1 MNNTKPV
8 HLRND
13 EYNDYIED
21 AKIPYVVKEGELSAE
36 EKNLIYRCGV
46 DYALEVDEKAG
57 AVAFAQPKSD
67 HNIIL
72 RIKGPFT
79 LPESTQF
86 ASEGGPLML
95 KPYIIHET
103 ATTIRLKEIA
113 EDIYKKE
120 LIKSVVPIDAEYIYE
135 ALRETAFNISMEE
148 VVALGVGFQIIQVEF
163 DENGHF
169 KAMELDESHY

>member
-13 EYNDYIED
+13 EFNDYIED
-21 AKIPYVVKEGELSAE
+21 AKIPYLVIKGALTDE
-36 EKNLIYRCGV
+36 EKNLIHRCGV
-46 DYALEVDEKAG
+46 DYALDVSEKVE
-57 AVAFAQPKSD
+57 AVVSVKQKSD

-79 LPESTQF
+79 LPESTRF
-86 ASEGGPLML
+86 ASEGGPLTIR
-95 KPYIIHET
+95 PYVIHET
-103 ATTIRLKEIA
+103 AATIRLREIA
-113 EDIYKKE
+113 EE
-120 LIKSVVPIDAEYIYE
+120 LHKDALLESVVPIDVEYIYE

-148 VVALGVGFQIIQVEF
+148 VLALGGGFQIIQIEF

>member
-1 MNNTKPV
+1 MDNTKPV

-13 EYNDYIED
+13 EFNDYIED
-21 AKIPYVVKEGELSAE
+21 AKIPYVIKEGELSTE
-36 EKNLIYRCGV
+36 EKNLIHRCGV
-46 DYALEVDEKAG
+46 DYALDVDEKIG
-57 AVAFAQPKSD
+57 AVAFTRPKSD

-79 LPESTQF
+79 LPESTRF
-86 ASEGGPLML
+86 DSEGGPLTL
-95 KPYIIHET
+95 QPYIIHET
-103 ATTIRLKEIA
+103 ATTIRLRKIA
-113 EDIYKKE
+113 EDLHENKFVT
-120 LIKSVVPIDAEYIYE
+120 SVVQIDAEYIYE

-148 VVALGVGFQIIQVEF
+148 VMALGQGFQIIQIEF